1 MAQISGSNTS
11 VALTNPWLRA
21 TQEPSSFRHRI
32 PSLTY
37 YRTITTDALPYPRR
51 RPDRQQI
58 DAGRKPQIATVP
70 YNGTQMPWWAVP
82 SSPWYYSYGGP
93 TWQYW
98 LPFMVGMDVGSW
110 MGAAGMAAD
119 SVVGTDMMTVV
130 QAGTTA
136 RRRLIPERWIPPA
149 TRGQAR
155 LADGIVAAPVART
168 PMAAGMLEA
177 AEVGIQEA
185 MEAAGTQVAAEVIPA
200 VVGRG

>member
-1 MAQISGSNTS
+1 
-11 VALTNPWLRA
+11 
-21 TQEPSSFRHRI
+21 
-32 PSLTY
+32 
-37 YRTITTDALPYPRR
+37 
-51 RPDRQQI
+51 
-58 DAGRKPQIATVP
+58 
-70 YNGTQMPWWAVP
+70 MPWWAVP

-136 RRRLIPERWIPPA
+136 RRRLIPER
-149 TRGQAR
+149 
-155 LADGIVAAPVART
+155 RT